1 MLLIY
6 LLRELPLWRRLP
18 GLQVEKRQVNMKEV
32 TLSEELQ
39 QMLRLSEKLNIPFLR
54 LSCYDIPKEATELL
68 SSTSLS
74 VQIAL
79 QYKVIPVAKFGPV
92 VTVAMADPLNVL
104 ILDELKNLLGMEVTP
119 VVAMPSEIIGA
130 INLYSTSELK
140 LEKIKVKEEKVTFQP
155 LVIKEEKIDVY
166 ELKEISAKEKVV
178 QTVNNI
184 LIEAIKFK
192 ASDIHLEPYKEHLRL
207 RYRIDGVL
215 RFIKT
220 FPKDMQD
227 ALIARLKIM
236 SKLDIT
242 ERRLSQDGRFS
253 ISFEE
258 RSIDFRVSV
267 LPTYY
272 GEKVVL
278 RILDKEAMKMDLA
291 SLGFSFQPFEIY
303 NEAILSPFGL
313 LLITGPTGSG
323 KSTTLYSMLSKL
335 NTLDKNITT
344 IEDPIEYHLK
354 GVTQIQIKPEIGLS
368 FAQCLRAV
376 LRQSPDIIMVGEIR
390 DIETA
395 DIAMKSALTGHLV
408 LSTLHTNDALSAI
421 PRLLDMGIEPFL
433 VAGGLRMVSAQRLC
447 RKLCSR
453 CKEKYL
459 ISREELRKFSVNI
472 TEDKVEVF
480 RAKGCDECNHIGYK
494 GRTAIAE
501 AFLIDNEISEM
512 IINRKPLA
520 EIHGYAK
527 SKGMV
532 SLREDG
538 FRKAFLGETS
548 LEEVL
553 RVTAET

>member
-1 MLLIY
+1 M
-6 LLRELPLWRRLP
+6 REI
-18 GLQVEKRQVNMKEV
+18 
-32 TLSEELQ
+32 TLGGELQ
-39 QMLRLSEKLNIPFLR
+39 QMQRLSEKLNIPFLR
-54 LSCYDIPKEATELL
+54 LSCYDIPNEVTELL
-68 SSTSLS
+68 SSGSLS
-74 VQIAL
+74 IQIAL
-79 QYKVIPVAKFGPV
+79 QYKIIPAAKFGPV

-104 ILDELKNLLGMEVTP
+104 ILDELRNLLGMEVTP
-119 VVAMPSEIIGA
+119 VAAMPSEIIEA
-130 INLYSTSELK
+130 INLYSASELK
-140 LEKIKVKEEKVTFQP
+140 LEKIKVKEEITFQP
-155 LVIKEEKIDVY
+155 LVSEEGKIDIY
-166 ELKEISAKEKVV
+166 ELTEISAQENIV
-178 QTVNNI
+178 QSVNSI
-184 LIEAIKFK
+184 LIEAIRLK

-207 RYRIDGVL
+207 RYRVDGVL
-215 RFIKT
+215 RPIKT

-253 ISFEE
+253 INFKE

-267 LPTYY
+267 LPAYY

-291 SLGFSFQPFEIY
+291 SLGFSSQPFEIY

-313 LLITGPTGSG
+313 LLVTGPTGSG

-354 GVTQIQIKPEIGLS
+354 GVTQVQIKPEIGLS
-368 FAQCLRAV
+368 FAQCLRSV

-395 DIAMKSALTGHLV
+395 DIAIKSALTGHLV

-433 VAGGLRMVSAQRLC
+433 IAGGLRMVSAQRLC
-447 RKLCSR
+447 RKLCPK
-453 CKEKYL
+453 CKEKYS
-459 ISREELRKFSVNI
+459 ISKEELRKFSINI
-472 TEDKVEVF
+472 ADDKAEAF
-480 RAKGCDECNHIGYK
+480 RAKGCSECNHTGYK
-494 GRTAIAE
+494 GRAAIAE

-512 IINRKPLA
+512 VINRRSLA
-520 EIHGYAK
+520 EIREYAE
-527 SKGMV
+527 SRGMED
-532 SLREDG
+532 LRGDG

-553 RVTAET
+553 RVTAEL

>member
-1 MLLIY
+1 M
-6 LLRELPLWRRLP
+6 REI
-18 GLQVEKRQVNMKEV
+18 
-32 TLSEELQ
+32 TLGEELQ
-39 QMLRLSEKLNIPFLR
+39 QMQRLSEKLNIPFLR

-74 VQIAL
+74 IPIAR
-79 QYKVIPVAKFGPV
+79 QYKIIPVAKFGPV

-104 ILDELKNLLGMEVTP
+104 ILDELKNLLGMEVVG
-119 VVAMPSEIIGA
+119 VVAMPSEIIEA

-140 LEKIKVKEEKVTFQP
+140 LEKIKVKEGKVTFQP

-166 ELKEISAKEKVV
+166 ELTEISAQENII
-178 QTVNNI
+178 QTVNSI
-184 LIEAIKFK
+184 LIEAIRLK

-207 RYRIDGVL
+207 RYRIDGAL

-220 FPKDMQD
+220 FSKDTHD
-227 ALIARLKIM
+227 VLVARLKIM

-253 ISFEE
+253 INFEE

-291 SLGFSFQPFEIY
+291 SLGFSSQPFEIY

-323 KSTTLYSMLSKL
+323 KSTTLYSMLSRL
-335 NTLDKNITT
+335 NTLDKNIIT

-368 FAQCLRAV
+368 FAQCLRSV
-376 LRQSPDIIMVGEIR
+376 LRQSPDIIMLGEIR

-395 DIAMKSALTGHLV
+395 DIAIKAALTGHLV

-433 VAGGLRMVSAQRLC
+433 IAGGLRMVSAQRLC
-447 RKLCSR
+447 RKLCSK

-459 ISREELRKFSVNI
+459 IGKEELRKFSINI

-480 RAKGCDECNHIGYK
+480 RAKGCDECNHTGYK

-512 IINRKPLA
+512 IINRKSLA
-520 EIHGYAK
+520 EIHEYAE
-527 SKGMV
+527 SKGME

-538 FRKAFLGETS
+538 FRKVFLGETS

-553 RVTAET
+553 RVTTET